1 MTNHT
6 KHNLHLYITYMDW
19 CISVMGVFIG
29 TDYEL
34 PPPLDKCSLVGKYEI
49 VHCKPQTTENHL
61 NVLAKAQWHSWVATS
76 QYFRFVET
84 RMISKNWPN
93 CFCQRV
99 LIGVVVTCTVSR
111 ILRTSL
117 KYRLRCCSM
126 DERVEQIIVRKQGH
140 ETSVVER
147 CLSRDEVE
155 CRWSLGFRGRLKAD
169 RDGGRMLIG
178 FAAEKQ
184 WDDERRLFI
193 KVVFGSKPNKCQM
206 ERQKD

>member
-1 MTNHT
+1 MFWLRLSDTLELRPV
-6 KHNLHLYITYMDW
+6 K
-19 CISVMGVFIG
+19 ISGSLRPEWYQR
-29 TDYEL
+29 TD
-34 PPPLDKCSLVGKYEI
+34 
-49 VHCKPQTTENHL
+49 
-61 NVLAKAQWHSWVATS
+61 
-76 QYFRFVET
+76 R
-84 RMISKNWPN
+84 
-93 CFCQRV
+93 
-99 LIGVVVTCTVSR
+99 TVSVRGSWLGSWWPVKCTR

-140 ETSVVER
+140 KTSVVER

-169 RDGGRMLIG
+169 RDGGRVLIG